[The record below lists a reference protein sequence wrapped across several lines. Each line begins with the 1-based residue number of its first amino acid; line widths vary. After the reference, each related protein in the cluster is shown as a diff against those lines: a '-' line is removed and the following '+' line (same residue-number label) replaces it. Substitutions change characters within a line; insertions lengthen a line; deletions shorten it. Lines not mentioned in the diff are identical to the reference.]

1 MLPRLPKP
9 SQIPAPAVLLA
20 DLGQPTAA
28 ALADA
33 LGVSVRTVWR
43 WRERDEWPR
52 MARVCLFYAS
62 RYGWSVVESDA
73 RYQVATHRALA
84 DAQGLELAALRRE
97 VERLARLPIYG
108 SANDARA

>member
-9 SQIPAPAVLLA
+9 SQIPPAVVMLA
-20 DLGQPTAA
+20 DVGQPTAA
-28 ALADA
+28 QLAAA

-43 WRERDEWPR
+43 WKERDEWPR
-52 MARVCLFYAS
+52 MALVCLFYAS
-62 RYGWSVVESDA
+62 RWGWSAVESDA
-73 RYQVATHRALA
+73 RFQVATHRALA
-84 DAQGLELAALRRE
+84 DAQARELAALRRE